1 MMANA
6 PATRSPAKGPAAKSR
21 RRLIRRAASAPLRVA
36 APIRNDPPSGG
47 ENVWTMGASTFG
59 IGRHPLESERRFCP
73 PIPAAMI
80 ASFILV
86 TLRRTIAL
94 SSAKTE

>member
-1 MMANA
+1 
-6 PATRSPAKGPAAKSR
+6 
-21 RRLIRRAASAPLRVA
+21 
-36 APIRNDPPSGG
+36 
-47 ENVWTMGASTFG
+47 MGASTFG